1 MEIGKVPENVLK
13 RSVFKKLTVKRPE
26 VLVHAGV
33 GEDCAV
39 LAPTE
44 NALVLSTDPITASA
58 KEIGTIAFHITAN
71 DIASSGAELV
81 GILLTIIMPPNSE
94 EGELKLLRHDVLE
107 DMLEEKYQEGSKRFL
122 DFTAAY
128 STGRNDKKIEDLI
141 LKIYEFSRSYP
152 DSEAWLGSWV
162 KFYEIPDVKALEGSS
177 IMKKVM
183 TDIRKNL
190 EDAKEL
196 LIYAENVSLSPEGP
210 AVYEAT
216 LEKDLQVIEELCNRA
231 SYKRLAEAF
240 SNVK

>member
-94 EGELKLLRHDVLE
+94 EGELKQIMDDVSQLTAEYDVEERILL
-107 DMLEEKYQEGSKRFL
+107 
-122 DFTAAY
+122 
-128 STGRNDKKIEDLI
+128 
-141 LKIYEFSRSYP
+141 
-152 DSEAWLGSWV
+152 
-162 KFYEIPDVKALEGSS
+162 
-177 IMKKVM
+177 
-183 TDIRKNL
+183 
-190 EDAKEL
+190 
-196 LIYAENVSLSPEGP
+196 
-210 AVYEAT
+210 
-216 LEKDLQVIEELCNRA
+216 
-231 SYKRLAEAF
+231 
-240 SNVK
+240 